1 MDDIGHSAAISKE
14 SDAILLINRKL
25 ASSPD
30 ENGSIYRDTS
40 KLKILKNRR
49 TGMAIEIDIKMRN
62 GILTSLEEAEVT
74 QERAEDA
81 KVAEEKANKQKTK
94 ELLNLERQKVE
105 ADWKL
110 L

>member
-1 MDDIGHSAAISKE
+1 
-14 SDAILLINRKL
+14 
-25 ASSPD
+25 
-30 ENGSIYRDTS
+30 
-40 KLKILKNRR
+40 
-49 TGMAIEIDIKMRN
+49 MAIEIDIKMRN